1 MKKTRIPAATLTD
14 ISILEKLAPEGDA
27 DVRIRQCDD
36 AADWRKTVKLY
47 CSGTRIA
54 LSDNLP
60 ILEKFGLK
68 VADYRAMTH
77 DRADGAQACLYTFIL
92 TGDNPDA
99 QIAHVP
105 ALEAAMRGIW
115 RGEAEADDFC
125 RLITHTGLSW
135 QAVAVFRAYARYLRQ
150 TGFPLTGDE
159 IAAALARNGKVVV
172 VLMRLFAALFDPDLG
187 ENRASAIARQKKQT
201 QTLLDAVEQV
211 EDDRILR
218 KYLMLIE
225 ATLRTNYYRHNN
237 GTQPCLAFKFD
248 SRAVEGLPPPR
259 PLVEIF
265 VSSPRTEGI
274 HLRGGKVSRGGIRWS
289 DRQADFRTEIHG
301 LLKAQRIKNVVIVPE
316 GSKGGFV
323 VRHPP
328 ADANALRQ
336 EALACYQTFIR
347 GMLDLTDN
355 IVGDAVVAPRRVICR
370 DGRDPYL
377 VVAADKGTA
386 TFSDAANQIAAE
398 YNFWLG
404 DAFASGGLAGYDHK
418 KMGITARGAW
428 EAVRRHFREMGRDIQ
443 NEEFS
448 VIGVGDMSG
457 DVFGNALL
465 LSTRIRLLGAFDHRH
480 IFLDPNADAARGYRE
495 RQRLFNLPQS
505 AWSDYNASALGAGGG
520 IFSRAART
528 LVISDAARALLNL
541 PDTRATPNAVIN
553 ALLKVEAD
561 LLWLGGIGTYVKA
574 SCERHEQ
581 VDDHAC
587 DAIRVDADQ
596 LRCKVVGEGANLGF
610 TQRARIEYALHG
622 GRINTDAIDNAGGVN
637 CSDHEVNIKI
647 LLAQAMK
654 ADKLDREERDAL
666 LASMTNE
673 VAALVLRDNYL
684 QSQALSVA
692 LANAPQMID
701 THQRLMQS
709 LEHSGHLDRKL
720 VSLPDDNELRARRA
734 AGLGLLRP
742 ELAML
747 LAYTKIAIYS
757 EVIHSELPDAPLFS
771 QDLAQYFPVPLQQ
784 RFAAEIE
791 AHPLRREIVAT
802 MMVND
807 MVNRVGSGFVNDL
820 QERTGSGDAEAMRAY
835 AVVRDV
841 FDLERYWSAVEKL
854 DGKVS
859 GETQVLLLLEARK
872 LVEAATLWALRNLPC
887 PIDVSA
893 TVRRFGHPVARLIE
907 RLPEL
912 INAERKKAYNAR
924 LSAGQLR
931 GVPVSLARRYAA
943 LRDLEDALDMARL
956 AERLELPIEQVGR
969 ACFQIHEALHIPALQ
984 AATAAIPCHSALEN
998 MAVLGL
1004 RDQLSNTLAR
1014 LAERLFTQAGS
1025 VADADNT
1032 TGSAL
1037 LEKFLAGKSFQQ
1049 HRLQAFTADLQ
1060 RGDPP
1065 SLALL
1070 SVISQTLSMI
1080 AEN

>member
-1 MKKTRIPAATLTD
+1 MTKTKIPAATLAD
-14 ISILEKLAPEGDA
+14 IAILENLAPEGGA
-27 DVRIRQCDD
+27 NVRISQCDD

-47 CSGTRIA
+47 YAGTRLA
-54 LSDNLP
+54 LSDSLP
-60 ILEKFGLK
+60 VLEKFGLK
-68 VADYRAMTH
+68 VADYRAIVH
-77 DRADGAQACLYTFIL
+77 DRADGTQTCLHTFIL
-92 TGDNPDA
+92 TGDNPDT

-105 ALEAAMRGIW
+105 ALEEAMHSIW
-115 RGEAEADDFC
+115 RGKTESDDFC
-125 RLITHTGLSW
+125 RLITDTGLSW
-135 QAVAVFRAYARYLRQ
+135 QAVAVLRAYARYLRQ
-150 TGFPLTGDE
+150 IGFPLAGDE
-159 IAAALARNGKVVV
+159 IAAALARNGNATV
-172 VLMRLFAALFDPDLG
+172 VLMRLFAALFDPDLV
-187 ENRASAIARQKKQT
+187 ENRETAISRQRKQL
-201 QTLLDAVEQV
+201 QTLLDAVEHV

-218 KYLMLIE
+218 KYLMLID
-225 ATLRTNYYRHNN
+225 ATLRTNYYRHESE
-237 GTQPCLAFKFD
+237 TQPCLAFKFD

-274 HLRGGKVSRGGIRWS
+274 HLRGGKVARGGIRWS

-301 LLKAQRIKNVVIVPE
+301 LLKAQMVKNVVIVPE

-323 VRHPP
+323 VKRPP
-328 ADANALRQ
+328 ADADALRG
-336 EALACYQTFIR
+336 EAIACYQTFIR
-347 GMLDLTDN
+347 GILDLTDN
-355 IVGDAVVAPRRVICR
+355 IAGDTVVAPHRVLCR
-370 DGRDPYL
+370 DGHDPYL
-377 VVAADKGTA
+377 VVAADKGTS
-386 TFSDAANQIAAE
+386 TFSDTANQIAAE
-398 YNFWLG
+398 YGFWLG
-404 DAFASGGLAGYDHK
+404 DAFASGGSAGYDHK

-457 DVFGNALL
+457 DVFGNAML
-465 LSTRIRLLGAFDHRH
+465 LSPKIRLRGAFDHRH
-480 IFLDPNADAARGYRE
+480 IFLDPNANANKGYKE
-495 RQRLFNLPQS
+495 RQRLFHLPQS
-505 AWSDYNASALGAGGG
+505 TWADYAEHALGAGGG
-520 IFSRAART
+520 IFSRSART
-528 LVISDAARALLNL
+528 LVISDAARAMLGL
-541 PDTRATPNAVIN
+541 PDTRTTPNAVIN

-561 LLWLGGIGTYVKA
+561 LLWLGGIGAYVKA
-574 SCERHEQ
+574 SSERHEQ

-587 DAIRVDADQ
+587 DAIRVDANQ

-610 TQRARIEYALHG
+610 TQKARIEYALHG

-647 LLAQAMK
+647 LLAQAIK
-654 ADKLDREERDAL
+654 ASKLDRAERDAL
-666 LASMTNE
+666 LASMTEE
-673 VAALVLRDNYL
+673 VATLVLRDNYL

-709 LEHSGHLDRKL
+709 LEHSGHLNRK
-720 VSLPDDNELRARRA
+720 VAALPDDDELKARRA

-757 EVIHSELPDAPLFS
+757 EVIHSGLPDDSLFS
-771 QDLAQYFPVPLQQ
+771 QDLAQYFPAALQQ

-791 AHPLRREIVAT
+791 THPLRREIVAT

-835 AVVRDV
+835 AVVRDI
-841 FDLERYWSAVEKL
+841 FDLEHYWSSVEAL
-854 DGKVS
+854 DGKVT

-872 LVEAATLWALRNLPC
+872 LVEAATLWVLRNVPA

-893 TVRRFGHPVARLIE
+893 AVQRFGASIAHLLE
-907 RLPEL
+907 HLPEL
-912 INAERKKAYNAR
+912 MNAGRKKEYNAR

-931 GVPVSLARRYAA
+931 GIPARLARRYAA
-943 LRDLEDALDMARL
+943 LHDLEGALDMAQL
-956 AERLELPIEQVGR
+956 AERLAQPIEQVGC
-969 ACFQIHEALHIPALQ
+969 AYFQIHEALHIPALQ
-984 AATAAIPCHSALEN
+984 AATIAIPCHTALEN

-1004 RDQLSNTLAR
+1004 RDQLSDTLAH
-1014 LAERLFTQAGS
+1014 LTERLLTQPES
-1025 VADADNT
+1025 TADA

-1049 HRLQAFTADLQ
+1049 HRLQAFTADLH
-1060 RGDPP
+1060 RSETP

-1070 SVISQTLSMI
+1070 TVISQTLSMI
-1080 AEN
+1080 AGN